1 MMPTTRMLELDWQRL
16 ADLSVPADHEHD
28 FKTGPTRFYRGE
40 RDIPAYE

>member
-16 ADLSVPADHEHD
+16 ADLSVPADHEHN

-40 RDIPAYE
+40 DDDT